1 MQHQITTTPELVS
14 ALYKK
19 LQDNISEFRKIVD
32 RPLTLSEKYLK
43 GHLVDLHIK
52 NEAPQPGKSYVFLQP
67 DRVALQD
74 VIGQMAILQPEEIKQ
89 PQI

>member
-1 MQHQITTTPELVS
+1 
-14 ALYKK
+14 
-19 LQDNISEFRKIVD
+19 
-32 RPLTLSEKYLK
+32 
-43 GHLVDLHIK
+43 LHIK

-74 VIGQMAILQPEEIKQ
+74 VTGQMAIHQPEEIKQ